1 MSKRILKWNLQ
12 VLWSDE
18 PTTWEDVDEIPDHIV
33 SDIEE
38 FLDLVEEVRNL
49 DTKEEDDDE

>member
-33 SDIEE
+33 GDIEE
-38 FLDLVEEVRNL
+38 FLDLVEEERNI
-49 DTKEEDDDE
+49 